1 MRGCRYADQPAD
13 GESTDSYSPLSEQA
27 STLVESLRKHSVWV
41 KVDALRRTAG
51 VNDRYDELPTPM
63 DRQDLAD
70 YAEATEECY
79 RELVAEIDKLRM
91 LASEL
96 EEVAKQAKW
105 AAEKP
110 AGRG

>member
-1 MRGCRYADQPAD
+1 
-13 GESTDSYSPLSEQA
+13 
-27 STLVESLRKHSVWV
+27 
-41 KVDALRRTAG
+41 
-51 VNDRYDELPTPM
+51 M